1 MSKLQKQGVDT
12 WVRWA
17 AERNL
22 SLTRAEVKEL
32 VDKYNDIISQSVPFS
47 GGARLKPN
55 NTERMTKWRT
65 DQICFPRDLN
75 VHDPDNKYRWQEE
88 EAQAPAWV
96 WAMRGLGVV
105 GFLTGI
111 YCLVFLGMLL

>member
-1 MSKLQKQGVDT
+1 MMSKKIEEM
-12 WVRWA
+12 RKM
-17 AERNL
+17 AEG
-22 SLTRAEVKEL
+22 K
-32 VDKYNDIISQSVPFS
+32 DKIYEN
-47 GGARLKPN
+47 
-55 NTERMTKWRT
+55 MTKWRT

-75 VHDPDNKYRWQEE
+75 IHDPENKYRWQEE

-105 GFLTGI
+105 GFVVGI

>member
-1 MSKLQKQGVDT
+1 MKQ
-12 WVRWA
+12 
-17 AERNL
+17 E
-22 SLTRAEVKEL
+22 
-32 VDKYNDIISQSVPFS
+32 
-47 GGARLKPN
+47 

-75 VHDPDNKYRWQEE
+75 IHDPDNKYRWQEE

-105 GFLTGI
+105 GFVVGI
-111 YCLVFLGMLL
+111 YCLTLLTFLF